1 MPTYNYTCPS
11 CGHQEDIFVMKVSL
25 RGEQACGECGERTN
39 QVVRT
44 APQPHWTSLA
54 MGEGASPEAIK
65 KFEKMRREQR
75 SKEEKTKR
83 EHGDYG
89 KAPGA

>member
-1 MPTYNYTCPS
+1 MPTYNFTCPA
-11 CGHQEDIFVMKVSL
+11 CGHKDDIFCKVSE
-25 RGEQACGECGERTN
+25 RQDQTCGECGEPTN

-44 APQPHWTSLA
+44 PPQPHWTSLA
-54 MGEGASPEAIK
+54 MGENASPEAIK
-65 KFEKMRREQR
+65 MFNKMRREQKA
-75 SKEEKTKR
+75 KEEKTFR